1 MQSIEYLIARRTA
14 TSDRESRSSVMSRIA
29 TVTVALGMAVMIL
42 TLAIVHGFR
51 SQIYADL
58 RGFGSDVRVMDVS
71 SLSSVEK
78 PLPLSEG
85 LMQGVASTEGV
96 EWVAP
101 YVTAEGMAKSGE
113 NVLGLQLK
121 GVGKSYNTSWWQSRL
136 VEGSLPDVGSEQRTK
151 QILLSRTAAS
161 LLDVGVGDRVEMLFV
176 EDDERPRRDAFK
188 VVGLYHTGFEELDR
202 VVALAD
208 ERDVRR
214 VASID
219 EDAVSGYDVGIARM
233 EDAPQVASA
242 LDEVIFQQA
251 QHDQGFISAVAAPL
265 AQRHPIA
272 FDWMQAHTVIA
283 RAVLVIMMVVLLF
296 NMAAAMLIMVFD
308 RIGMI
313 GALKA
318 QGMRTGAIRRIFL
331 YRAALI
337 FVRGA
342 LWGNVVG
349 GLLVLVQWRWQIVE
363 LDPAGYMLSILP
375 VSVGWWW
382 LWLNVVALVVAVV
395 VMMLPSMVVAQIS
408 PERTLRYK
416 L

>member
-14 TSDRESRSSVMSRIA
+14 SSDSESRTSVMSRIA
-29 TVTVALGMAVMIL
+29 TVTVALGMVAMIL
-42 TLAIVHGFR
+42 TLSVVYGFR
-51 SQIYADL
+51 EQIYADL

-71 SLSSVEK
+71 ALTSTEK
-78 PLPLSEG
+78 PLPLSEELLG
-85 LMQGVASTEGV
+85 RIASVEGV

-101 YVTAEGMAKSGE
+101 YLTAEGMAKSGD
-113 NVLGLQLK
+113 NVLGLQFK
-121 GVGKSYNTSWWQSRL
+121 GIGKDYNTSWWQSRL
-136 VEGSLPDVGSEQRTK
+136 IEGSLPDVGAEQRTK
-151 QILLSRTAAS
+151 QIALSRTTAA
-161 LLDVGVGDRVEMLFV
+161 LLDVEVGDRVEMLFV
-176 EDDERPRRDAFK
+176 EGDERPRRDAFK

-214 VASID
+214 VAMIAGD
-219 EDAVSGYDVGIARM
+219 KVSGYDVGIARM
-233 EDAPQVASA
+233 EDADEVAA
-242 LDEVIFQQA
+242 LLDEEIFLTA
-251 QHDQGFISAVAAPL
+251 QSDDGFLSTVAAPL
-265 AQRHPIA
+265 AQRHPVV

-283 RAVLVIMMVVLLF
+283 RVVIIIMMVVLLF

-318 QGMRTGAIRRIFL
+318 QGMRTAAIRRVFL

-342 LWGNVVG
+342 VWGNVVAG
-349 GLLVLVQWRWQIVE
+349 VLIFVQWRWQAIT
-363 LDPAGYMLSILP
+363 LDPVGYMLSVLP
-375 VSVGWWW
+375 VNVGWWW
-382 LWLNVVALVVAVV
+382 LYLNVVAMMVTVA
-395 VMMLPSMVVAQIS
+395 VMMLPSMVVARIR
-408 PERTLRYK
+408 PEVTLRYK